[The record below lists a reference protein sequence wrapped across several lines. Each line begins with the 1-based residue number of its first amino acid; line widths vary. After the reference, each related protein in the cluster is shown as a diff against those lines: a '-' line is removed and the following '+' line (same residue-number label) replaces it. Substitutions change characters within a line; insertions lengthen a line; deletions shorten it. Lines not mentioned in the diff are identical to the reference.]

1 MKGATNMKTKLF
13 TVGDSNPKTGKSAKL
28 GYLTFVLHFAPWDV
42 SGYQACP
49 VETAL
54 DCHVPCLNLAG
65 RGGIFKKGEISN
77 AIQAARVRKTI
88 FFFENRAEFMAALYK
103 EILAGIK
110 YAQRMGLVPV
120 FRLNGTSD
128 IAWEKIRFSIDGQE
142 YRNIM
147 AAFPDVQF
155 YDYTKIPGRVTPPN
169 YSLTFSRSARN
180 ELNVI
185 KSMARGDNVAVVFDH
200 ARPLPSEFLG
210 RPVIDG
216 DDHDLRFLDV
226 PGAIVGLKAK
236 GPARRDLS
244 GFVVRGAA

>member
-1 MKGATNMKTKLF
+1 MKTNLF

-42 SGYQACP
+42 SGHQACP
-49 VETAL
+49 VATASE
-54 DCHVPCLNLAG
+54 CHGPCLNLAG
-65 RGGIFKKGEISN
+65 RGGIFKKGESSN
-77 AIQAARVRKTI
+77 AIQAARIRRTK
-88 FFFENRAEFMAALYK
+88 FFFEDRAAFMAALYK
-103 EILAGIK
+103 EIQAGIR
-110 YAQRMGLVPV
+110 YARKLGLVPV

-128 IAWEKIRFSIDGQE
+128 IPWEKIRFSFDGTE
-142 YRNIM
+142 FRNIM

-200 ARPLPSEFLG
+200 ARPLPAEFMG
-210 RPVIDG
+210 RPVING

-226 PGAIVGLKAK
+226 SGAIVGLKAK
-236 GPARRDLS
+236 GPARADLS
-244 GFVVRGAA
+244 GFVVRGV